1 MRDAAAVNCSMGS
14 ATTTLMPMLASAHS
28 TVGSAS
34 YSFTSATPC
43 RFSSYTTAV
52 GFGRLVATRP

>member
-1 MRDAAAVNCSMGS
+1 MMGS

-34 YSFTSATPC
+34 YSFTSAMPC